1 MENLLSSYQ
10 IEDGVLSTQRIHCL
24 KESILLPSMKQY
36 EGGKTVKGCM
46 ISNILSLTFPIFKY
60 LRSKKFKL
68 INQVT
73 LKGQLSSQVLPY
85 SLWRNQEWLRMMTK
99 RMKKRTSAKEQ
110 EEESSRSM
118 FKISAL
124 TRWPF
129 IKVLIRGP
137 RLKVRFQ
144 HILRC
149 YLRTWCYK
157 VFISSNFW

>member
-85 SLWRNQEWLRMMTK
+85 SL
-99 RMKKRTSAKEQ
+99 
-110 EEESSRSM
+110 
-118 FKISAL
+118 
-124 TRWPF
+124 
-129 IKVLIRGP
+129 
-137 RLKVRFQ
+137 
-144 HILRC
+144 
-149 YLRTWCYK
+149 
-157 VFISSNFW
+157 